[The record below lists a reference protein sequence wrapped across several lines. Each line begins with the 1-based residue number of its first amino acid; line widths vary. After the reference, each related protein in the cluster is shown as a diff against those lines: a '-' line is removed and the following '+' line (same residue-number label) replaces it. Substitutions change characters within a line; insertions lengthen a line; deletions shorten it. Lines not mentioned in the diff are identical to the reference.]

1 MKYHHFGGGRYVL
14 RLDPGDEVVSSIIAF
29 ADACEISAGWISGL
43 GSVDHAVLGFLD
55 PKEKVYLKR
64 TFDERLEI
72 GHLTGNLGLAGGKPF
87 AHLHAVVSPRE
98 LLAYAGHLHEA
109 RVAVVVEIMVT
120 ALPGTLER
128 IVDPASGFGRISLP
142 GEAGASPSA

>member
-1 MKYHHFGGGRYVL
+1 MKYHHFGSGRYVL
-14 RLDPGDEVVSSIIAF
+14 RLDPGEEVVDSITGF
-29 ADACEISAGWISGL
+29 AEECKVTAGWLSGL

-72 GHLTGNLGLAGGKPF
+72 GHLTGNIGRAGDQVF

-109 RVAVVVEIMVT
+109 RVAVVVEIFIT

-128 IVDPASGFGRISLP
+128 YVDPASGFGRILLP
-142 GEAGASPSA
+142 GDVPPVAGA